1 MSEAAM
7 TIAGYADTE
16 TQRIAQGLR
25 LRDVAL
31 IHKLV
36 ERYQYRLVRYL
47 IFFMGRRDP
56 VEDLVQETWLH
67 VLERGNRYDGRLR
80 FEPWLFAIARHLAI
94 DHLRKRPDLSL
105 ATGASPDMDALSEPP
120 ARNAPSPFEIAARTE
135 DALSLSASLKSL
147 DPIYREA
154 LLLRFQEEMS
164 LKEIANIVG
173 APVTTV
179 SSRIYR
185 GLEVL
190 RSQFKGTTNEQ

>member
-1 MSEAAM
+1 
-7 TIAGYADTE
+7 
-16 TQRIAQGLR
+16 
-25 LRDVAL
+25 V
-31 IHKLV
+31 
-36 ERYQYRLVRYL
+36 
-47 IFFMGRRDP
+47 GRRDH
-56 VEDLVQETWLH
+56 VEDFVQETWLR

-94 DHLRKRPDLSL
+94 DHLRKRTDLSL
-105 ATGASPDMDALSEPP
+105 ATGASPDINALSDPP
-120 ARNAPSPFEIAARTE
+120 ARNVPSPFEIAARME
-135 DALSLSASLKSL
+135 DAPSLSASLRSL

-173 APVTTV
+173 APVTTI

-190 RSQFKGTTNEQ
+190 RPKFKGTTNEQ

>member
-1 MSEAAM
+1 MSEEAV
-7 TIAGYADTE
+7 TTVGDVNTE
-16 TQRIAQGLR
+16 TQRIARGLR

-36 ERYQYRLVRYL
+36 EQYQYRLVRYL
-47 IFFMGRRDP
+47 IYFTGRRDH
-56 VEDLVQETWLH
+56 VEDLVQETWMR
-67 VLERGNRYDGRLR
+67 VLDRGSRYDGRLR

-94 DHLRKRPDLSL
+94 DYLRGKRPLSL
-105 ATGASPDMDALSEPP
+105 DTGGSADGDPVSEPE
-120 ARNAPSPFEIAARTE
+120 AMKESSPFEIAARTE
-135 DALSLSASLKSL
+135 DALRLSASLRSL

-173 APVTTV
+173 APITTV

-190 RSQFKGTTNEQ
+190 RSQFEGITNEQ